1 MACTAPTAEDLRAV
15 TTQLAATVEP
25 TTGDRH
31 VDEPALTLRIVNA
44 SDSTVEV
51 LNPDMGRPSPKVNW
65 PWSIELYRASLLM
78 SYGYLTV
85 SVADE
90 SGRQV
95 DNEPLETWVTP
106 VLRPRLALS
115 PGESFEVVIPVGR
128 LFRLSAGRN
137 YRVSVEY
144 GDAALKVRAEG
155 TFNVPRR
162 RDG

>member
-1 MACTAPTAEDLRAV
+1 V
-15 TTQLAATVEP
+15 TTPLAATVEP

-31 VDEPALTLRIVNA
+31 DDELAMKLRIVNA

-51 LNPDMGRPSPKVNW
+51 FNPDMGRPSAKVNW
-65 PWSIELYRASLLM
+65 PWSIELYRASLLI

-90 SGRQV
+90 SGREV
-95 DNEPLETWVTP
+95 EKEPLETWVTP

-128 LFRLSAGRN
+128 LFRLAPGGK

-144 GDAALKVRAEG
+144 GDAAVKVRAKG
-155 TFNVPRR
+155 AFNVPR
-162 RDG
+162 G

>member
-1 MACTAPTAEDLRAV
+1 MAGMVPAAEVRRAV
-15 TTQLAATVEP
+15 TTPLAATVEP

-31 VDEPALTLRIVNA
+31 ADELALTLRIVNA
-44 SDSTVEV
+44 SDATVEV
-51 LNPDMGRPSPKVNW
+51 LNPDLGRPSPKVNW

-78 SYGYLTV
+78 SFGYLTV

-95 DNEPLETWVTP
+95 DKEPLETWVTP

-128 LFRLSAGRN
+128 FFRLAPGGK

-144 GDAALKVRAEG
+144 GEAAVKVRAEG
-155 TFNVPRR
+155 AFSVPRR
-162 RDG
+162 RDR